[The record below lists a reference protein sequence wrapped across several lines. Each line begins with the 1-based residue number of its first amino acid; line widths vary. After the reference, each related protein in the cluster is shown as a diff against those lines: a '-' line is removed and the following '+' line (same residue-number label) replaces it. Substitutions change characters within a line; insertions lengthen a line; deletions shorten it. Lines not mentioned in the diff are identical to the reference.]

1 MSTHDALADQLT
13 ALLARLP
20 KEGASTA
27 GESDVDSSNQ
37 HSSTNSSFENQAPYF
52 PPHHHH
58 SLLHLEVNPGEVSLG
73 ASSLASMLSAR
84 TQNSQVASSSEGGGA
99 QRSGIVTVS
108 FSPIFVLSLSLLFPR
123 ACLYTRGRATILYYK
138 VSSGVPI

>member
-1 MSTHDALADQLT
+1 MSTRDALADQLT

-20 KEGASTA
+20 KEGVSTV
-27 GESDVDSSNQ
+27 GESDVGSSNQ

-84 TQNSQVASSSEGGGA
+84 TQNSQVASTSEGGGA
-99 QRSGIVTVS
+99 QRSG
-108 FSPIFVLSLSLLFPR
+108 
-123 ACLYTRGRATILYYK
+123 K
-138 VSSGVPI
+138 